1 MLRRQFKLTTGRV
14 RSVIGL
20 EALSAWNQH
29 SKRKDSPSPVPA
41 REASLCLSV
50 ELCVQVILLAEFV
63 CEGYTGKELAPLA
76 LDGVEIEQNHKS

>member
-1 MLRRQFKLTTGRV
+1 MGRV

-20 EALSAWNQH
+20 EALSTWNWH
-29 SKRKDSPSPVPA
+29 SKRKDNPSPVPA

-50 ELCVQVILLAEFV
+50 ELCIQVVFLAEFV
-63 CEGYTGKELAPLA
+63 CEWYTSKELAPLT